1 MIRPTTFGYDE
12 QLVVTIKSR
21 LLDISPF
28 HQNNISN
35 VLFEAFYFESFT
47 FLLYLK
53 VQVYIR
59 LNCSK
64 DASLV

>member
-47 FLLYLK
+47 FC
-53 VQVYIR
+53 YI
-59 LNCSK
+59 
-64 DASLV
+64 